1 MAVLKGY
8 QGATG
13 YNLNQYWQEIEIFL
27 RLFTMYRVIQVLKGG
42 GGESEISPSLWKLES
57 DKFRRAGFCKE

>member
-13 YNLNQYWQEIEIFL
+13 YNLNQYRQEIGIFL
-27 RLFTMYRVIQVLKGG
+27 RLFTMYRVIQVLKEGG
-42 GGESEISPSLWKLES
+42 GNQ
-57 DKFRRAGFCKE
+57 R